1 MQRIRLKPTFLPKLA
16 WHILNNDLARLQF
29 DLLSNSSTGL
39 ANLNATMVGQIILP
53 IPPLPEQTQ
62 IATFL
67 DRETAKIDEL
77 VAEQRRLMQ
86 LLKEKRQAVIS
97 HAVTKGLNPDA
108 PMKPSG
114 IEWLGDVP
122 AHWDCYAL
130 KYLATIK
137 TGFAFSSDDFVEEGI
152 PVLRIG
158 DINTEGGVDFSSARF
173 LPEEYADK
181 YPDVLVL
188 KDDIVMAMTG
198 ATIGK
203 VGRYI
208 DDQPALLNQRVC
220 IYRATLPNSQRYL
233 WYILNTAFYTE
244 HIALAAVGGAQP
256 NISDSELLRCSVPVP
271 SIDEQTTIADF
282 LTIET
287 AKFDTLASEAQ
298 RAIDLLQERRTAL
311 ISAAVTGQIDVRA
324 AL

>member
-1 MQRIRLKPTFLPKLA
+1 M
-16 WHILNNDLARLQF
+16 
-29 DLLSNSSTGL
+29 
-39 ANLNATMVGQIILP
+39 
-53 IPPLPEQTQ
+53 
-62 IATFL
+62 
-67 DRETAKIDEL
+67 
-77 VAEQRRLMQ
+77 
-86 LLKEKRQAVIS
+86 
-97 HAVTKGLNPDA
+97 
-108 PMKPSG
+108 
-114 IEWLGDVP
+114 
-122 AHWDCYAL
+122 
-130 KYLATIK
+130 
-137 TGFAFSSDDFVEEGI
+137 
-152 PVLRIG
+152 LRIG

-203 VGRYI
+203 AGRYI